1 MSRTLFAAILA
12 FAVGSVGPAGAQTQS
27 TSPTIDAGTKLN
39 FPATLGGAQFER
51 SVNYAAPPANN
62 PGQGMSYF
70 YSTPK
75 KMVITVQ
82 VFDSGRRVPAGSTNP
97 VVVSEFTNELESVEQ
112 QIKNS
117 GYTNFER
124 PSVPS
129 SCTYG
134 TQTFR
139 CITYGA
145 TTQGN
150 MRVYSKV
157 LLTGYQSHFIKIR
170 IDWGQQLQVS
180 GADAEAALQ
189 AFIPALMH

>member
-1 MSRTLFAAILA
+1 MSRILFTAVLA
-12 FAVGSVGPAGAQTQS
+12 VAVGSLGPAGAQTQS
-27 TSPTIDAGTKLN
+27 TAPTIDAGTKLN
-39 FPATLGGAQFER
+39 FAATVGGAQFER

-82 VFDSGRRVPAGSTNP
+82 VFDGGRRVPAGSTNP
-97 VVVSEFTNELESVEQ
+97 VVVSEFTNEIESVEQ

-134 TQTFR
+134 AQTFR

-150 MRVYSKV
+150 MRVYSKL

-170 IDWGQQLQVS
+170 IDWGQQLQAS
-180 GADAEAALQ
+180 SADAEAALQ